1 MPAATSLRAAA
12 GAALLLNACAAPLAA
27 AAVAAAPAEPP
38 LVEAL
43 KAGDLQ
49 AAFALLRAGAD
60 PDIAGPDGTTALH
73 WAAYRDDADAADR
86 LLRAGAAPGAANRY
100 GVTPLALA
108 AAGGYGA
115 VVERLLAAG
124 ADPHAATPGSE
135 TALMS
140 AARAGGVRA
149 VAALLARGAD
159 PNAVEAT
166 RGQTALMW
174 AAGEGHDE
182 VVRRLLAAGADLHAR
197 SHAPAAAEAA
207 RGAGTYTR
215 RVPRLDS
222 FTPLLFAVRAG
233 RTAAVRALLAAG
245 ADPNEAAPDG
255 TSALVMAAANA
266 HWALG
271 ALLLEAGADPNA
283 AAQGWP
289 ALHQVVRTRNL
300 NIGFFPHPEPTGTM
314 SSLEFATRL
323 IAHGADVNA
332 RITQPIVD
340 GFRGFWT
347 QTGATPLLA
356 AAKGADADMMR
367 LLAAHGADA
376 TLTND
381 RGTTPLMAAAGVEM
395 FNPDEDSG
403 TNAEALEA
411 LDVALALGGDVN
423 AANRDGDTALHGAA
437 WRGANAIILRLV
449 DEGAELHVENERGFT
464 PLRIA
469 NGEEEGRVA
478 NINVRPWTVAL
489 LQKLLQERGLPWEL
503 RRGQER
509 YQFEN
514 NAIDTRSRE
523 EVMREYLE
531 RLGIRAPDA
540 AEPATPP
547 AGGPGAR

>member
-1 MPAATSLRAAA
+1 MPAAISLRVA
-12 GAALLLNACAAPLAA
+12 ACAALAACASPLAA
-27 AAVAAAPAEPP
+27 AVSAAPPEPP

-43 KAGDLQ
+43 KAGDRQ

-60 PDIAGPDGTTALH
+60 PDAAAPDGTTALH
-73 WAAYRDDADAADR
+73 QAAYRDDLDAADR
-86 LLRAGAAPGAANRY
+86 LLRAGATPGAANRY
-100 GVTPLALA
+100 GMTPLALA

-115 VVERLLAAG
+115 LVERLLAAG
-124 ADPHAATPGSE
+124 ADPHTAAPGGE

-159 PNAVEAT
+159 PNAAEAT

-174 AAGEGHDE
+174 AAGEGHAE
-182 VVRRLLAAGADLHAR
+182 VVRLLLAAGADLHAR
-197 SHAPAAAEAA
+197 SRAPAAADAA

-215 RVPRLDS
+215 RVPRLDA

-255 TSALVMAAANA
+255 TSPLVMAAANA

-283 AAQGWP
+283 AGQGWP
-289 ALHQVVRTRNL
+289 ALHQAVRTRNL

-314 SSLEFATRL
+314 SSLEFAARL

-356 AAKGADADMMR
+356 AAKGADAEMMR

-376 TLTND
+376 TLANE

-437 WRGANAIILRLV
+437 WRGANAIVRRLV
-449 DEGAELHVENERGFT
+449 AEGAELHVENERGFT

-478 NINVRPWTVAL
+478 NINVRPWTVEL
-489 LQKLLQERGLPWEL
+489 LQELLKERGLPWEL
-503 RRGQER
+503 GRGQER

-531 RLGIRAPDA
+531 RPGIRAPDA
-540 AEPATPP
+540 ADPAAPS